1 MQTICRNH
9 ILEKSTQEVKH
20 WLLSL
25 KYLLLEHKFKKY
37 ENGYTCIKL
46 FNFIWKSIFS
56 VLLILLDYLIIM
68 VIFIWF

>member
-9 ILEKSTQEVKH
+9 ILEKSTQE
-20 WLLSL
+20 

-46 FNFIWKSIFS
+46 FDFIWKSIFS